1 MNRRNMERLAAR
13 LQQLGFADD
22 IQYRLQANVCFVPPH
37 FEIPYQINIG
47 ADRCYFF
54 VHCARGDQGLYDA
67 VYFTACLRR
76 MPEAAAEFAELDQS
90 MTSIN
95 WQALYQSKEGLNV
108 GDSIPDAYLIAELL
122 QSVNNVDGEGIIR
135 FRHWC
140 DTSLENMVPNFS
152 FLKNQYE
159 ISQRFYLID
168 DDAPISFAD
177 AMRFLQSRWME
188 RKVNA
193 DRKLLVKNNASDTRP
208 GGAAG
213 KLLTKRVRPNRKPGN
228 QIQ

>member
-1 MNRRNMERLAAR
+1 MNKKNMERLAAR
-13 LQQLGFADD
+13 VQQLGFADD
-22 IQYRLQANVCFVPPH
+22 IQYRLQANACFGPPQ
-37 FEIPYQINIG
+37 FEITHQINIG

-67 VYFTACLRR
+67 IYFTACLRR
-76 MPEAAAEFAELDQS
+76 MPAAATEFAALDQS

-95 WQALYQSKEGLNV
+95 WQALYQSKEGLHV
-108 GDSIPDAYLIAELL
+108 GDSIPDAYLIADLL
-122 QSVNNVDGEGIIR
+122 QSVNNVDADGVIR

-140 DTSLENMVPNFS
+140 DTSLESMVPNLS

-159 ISQRFYLID
+159 ITQRFYLID

-193 DRKLLVKNNASDTRP
+193 DRKLLVKNNEASGRV
-208 GGAAG
+208 GGSG
-213 KLLTKRVRPNRKPGN
+213 KLLTKRVRPNRKSGS
-228 QIQ
+228 QTQ

>member
-1 MNRRNMERLAAR
+1 MERLAAR

-22 IQYRLQANVCFVPPH
+22 IQYRLQANACFGPAQ
-37 FEIPYQINIG
+37 FEITHQINIG

-67 VYFTACLRR
+67 IYFTACLRR
-76 MPEAAAEFAELDQS
+76 MPEATAELAALDQS

-95 WQALYQSKEGLNV
+95 WQALYQSKEGLTV
-108 GDSIPDAYLIAELL
+108 GDSIPDAYLIADLL
-122 QSVNNVDGEGIIR
+122 QSVNNVDADGVIR

-140 DTSLENMVPNFS
+140 DTSLENMISNLPI
-152 FLKNQYE
+152 LKNQYD

-168 DDAPISFAD
+168 DNAPINFGD
-177 AMRFLQSRWME
+177 AMRFLQSMWVQ

-193 DRKLLVKNNASDTRP
+193 DRKLLVKNNAGDPRA
-208 GGAAG
+208 GGESG

-228 QIQ
+228 HQQ